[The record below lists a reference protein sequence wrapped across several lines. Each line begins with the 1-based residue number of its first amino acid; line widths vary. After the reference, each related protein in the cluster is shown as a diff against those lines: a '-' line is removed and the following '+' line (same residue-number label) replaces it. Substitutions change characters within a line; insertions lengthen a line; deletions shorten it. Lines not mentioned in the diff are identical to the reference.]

1 MSLAE
6 RITELRK
13 SRGWSQEELAEQL
26 GVSRQSVSKWESE
39 SATPDIEKIVKLS
52 EIFGVS
58 TDYLIKG
65 ATGETEATPKNRQE
79 STPTLTLTEGE
90 AFLNEVKRG
99 RKKIALG
106 VLMCIISPTPL
117 IFLVYLADKGAVG
130 ETLAAALGIAI
141 LLAVVA
147 CALPL
152 FITTGLKLNKFEY
165 IRTTIFTP
173 EDELKSRVEHRHKEY
188 ESTFTKSIIT
198 GVLLCI
204 FSVIPLIVI
213 SLISDLSVIGIIL
226 LLFIVSVAVYIF
238 INAGMRHDSFLQI
251 LQQGEYTAENKS
263 PETTL
268 QKVVSG
274 IYWPLIVVLYL
285 GLSFI
290 THRWDITWII
300 WPAAA
305 IIYGAIEKALNISD
319 ED

>member
-1 MSLAE
+1 MSLAA

-13 SRGWSQEELAEQL
+13 ARGWSQEELAEQL

-39 SATPDIEKIVKLS
+39 AATPDIEKIVKLS

-65 ATGETEATPKNRQE
+65 TEGKTETSPEPERE
-79 STPTLTLTEGE
+79 STPILTRAEGE
-90 AFLNEVKRG
+90 AFLSEVERG

-117 IFLVYLADKGAVG
+117 FFLSDLADKGAVG
-130 ETLAAALGIAI
+130 ETPAAALGIAI

-152 FITTGLKLNKFEY
+152 FITTGLKLSKFEY
-165 IRTTIFTP
+165 IKTTIFTP
-173 EDELKSRVEHRHKEY
+173 EEELKLQVEQLHKEY
-188 ESTFTKSIIT
+188 EPTFTKSMVT
-198 GVLLCI
+198 GVLLCVL
-204 FSVIPLIVI
+204 SVIPLIITSIV
-213 SLISDLSVIGIIL
+213 SDFSVIGLIIL
-226 LLFIVSVAVYIF
+226 LLIVSVAVYIF
-238 INAGMRHDSFLQI
+238 IKAGMRHDSYCQI
-251 LQQGEYTAENKS
+251 LQSGEYSPENKA

-268 QKVVSG
+268 QKVVGG

-290 THRWDITWII
+290 THRWDVTWII

-305 IIYGAIEKALNISD
+305 IIYGAIEKALKIKD
-319 ED
+319 E